1 MRLPPRAGERIRRA
15 ERLTF
20 TFDGREIE
28 AFAGDTLG
36 SALYADGVRVFTRSF
51 KYHRPRGLMCCSG
64 SCASCLMEVD
74 GEPSVRVCTRPVEG
88 GEEVRSQVVTGS
100 LERDPLR
107 VVDRVGGPFTPV
119 GFYYRTG
126 IRPKR
131 AWPYIERALRRMTGL
146 GRAGDHAQ
154 PRRTDVEHRHV
165 DVLVVGGG
173 RSGRASALHYAR
185 GGREVV
191 LVDERPESAGL
202 ALDGV
207 EVLAPARALGVFEGR
222 LVPVHAGDV
231 VHRIRARHV
240 VIATGTVEQPL
251 LFDGN
256 DLPGVMT
263 PGAVTRMIDL
273 WAIRPGSR
281 AVVLAADETAHAAAD
296 RLRDAGADVAEIVD
310 LRSGTPPTLR
320 ARGRRGRLTAVEIDG
335 RRVACDLLV
344 ASAGRQPAYSLIAQA
359 GGTVRFDAAGGVFA
373 PEDLPDGI
381 EAVGSVLGSR
391 AGVLAPPPPEHAGGR
406 CFVCHCEDVTA
417 KDLRRAVAEGFDDIE
432 IAKRYTTVTMGPCQG
447 RLCQLGSVRLL
458 AQATGTGEAALGTT
472 TARPPWTPTPL
483 GALAGRPHVP
493 GKRTPLHGRHVEAGA
508 SMVWTGPWRRPDHYG
523 DAAAEIRAVH
533 AAAGI
538 MDVSTLGKLVVS
550 GADAQ
555 RFLDGVF
562 PNRIVTLEPGR
573 VRYVIFNTESGR
585 VIDDGTVVRLADD
598 SYFVSTSSGGV
609 DVVYESFGLWR
620 DERGLDVEI
629 VNASGALAAIAM
641 SGPASR
647 RILARLTDLDVSNE
661 AFPFLGARQ
670 GVVAGVP
677 ALVVRIGFLGEL
689 GYELHFPSSGAV
701 HVWDALLEAG
711 AGDGVVPV
719 GVEALKVLRLEKGHV
734 IVGIDTD
741 PETTMLELGM
751 DRMVVW
757 DKGPFVGR
765 DALERMHDRG
775 ADRRLV
781 GFRSDQLPRE
791 GTAVLVDG
799 EIGGRVTSARST
811 ADAGGVIGLAY
822 VPAAIAHDGA
832 RFAVDMGAGATADAT
847 VHVGAFV
854 DADGERLRS

>member
-1 MRLPPRAGERIRRA
+1 VRLPPRAGERIRRA

-191 LVDERPESAGL
+191 LVD
-202 ALDGV
+202 
-207 EVLAPARALGVFEGR
+207 VLAPARALGVFEGR

-493 GKRTPLHGRHVEAGA
+493 GKRTPLHGRHVEDGA

-647 RILARLTDLDVSNE
+647 RILARLTDFDVSNE

-689 GYELHFPSSGAV
+689 GYELHFPSSAAV

>member
-1 MRLPPRAGERIRRA
+1 MRLPPRDGERIRRD
-15 ERLTF
+15 RRVTF
-20 TFDGREIE
+20 RFDGRDVE
-28 AFAGDTLG
+28 AFEGDTLG
-36 SALYADGVRVFTRSF
+36 SALFAAGVRTFSRSF

-88 GEEVRSQVVTGS
+88 GEEVRSQVLAGS
-100 LERDPLR
+100 LERDPMR
-107 VVDRVGGPFTPV
+107 AVDRVGGPLTPV

-126 IRPKR
+126 IRPRR
-131 AWPYIERALRRMTGL
+131 AWPYLERALRRMTGL
-146 GRAGDHAQ
+146 GRAAGPGAR
-154 PRRTDVEHRHV
+154 PARTDVEHRLV

-173 RSGRASALHYAR
+173 RSGRAAAEHHAR
-185 GGREVV
+185 SGREVV
-191 LVDERPESAGL
+191 LVDERPEAADL
-202 ALDGV
+202 EVAGV
-207 EVLAPARALGVFEGR
+207 EVIAPARALGVFEGR
-222 LVPVHAGDV
+222 LVPVHGRHV
-231 VHRIRARHV
+231 MHRIRARHV
-240 VIATGTVEQPL
+240 VVATGTVEQPL
-251 LFDGN
+251 LLDGN

-263 PGAVTRMIDL
+263 PGAVLRMLDL
-273 WAIRPGSR
+273 WSIRPGAR
-281 AVVLAADETAHAAAD
+281 AVVLAADDTALATAE
-296 RLRDAGADVAEIVD
+296 RLRAAGVEVAEVVD
-310 LRSGTPPTLR
+310 LRGAQPALR
-320 ARGRRGRLTAVEIDG
+320 ARERRGRLAAVEIGG
-335 RRVACDLLV
+335 RRVDCDLLV

-373 PEDLPDGI
+373 PAELPDGI
-381 EAVGSVLGSR
+381 EAVGSVTGGH
-391 AGVLAPPPPEHAGGR
+391 GVLAPPPPERTGGR

-417 KDLRRAVAEGFDDIE
+417 KDLRRAVAEGFDDVE

-447 RLCQLGSVRLL
+447 RLCHLASIRVL
-458 AQATGTGEAALGTT
+458 AQATGSGEAALGTT

-483 GALAGRPHVP
+483 GAFAGRPLVP
-493 GKRTPLHGRHVEAGA
+493 GKRTPLHGRHVEDGA

-533 AAAGI
+533 AGAGI
-538 MDVSTLGKLVVS
+538 MDVSTLGKLLVT
-550 GADAQ
+550 GPDAQ
-555 RFLDGVF
+555 AFLDGVF

-573 VRYVIFNTESGR
+573 VRYVVFNTESGR

-598 SYFVSTSSGGV
+598 AYFVSTSSGGI
-609 DVVYESFGLWR
+609 DVVDESFSLWR
-620 DERGLDVEI
+620 EQRGLDAEI
-629 VNASGALAAIAM
+629 VNVSGALAAVAM

-647 RILARLTDLDVSNE
+647 RILASLTELDVSAE

-670 GVVAGVP
+670 AVVAGVP

-689 GYELHFPSSGAV
+689 GYELHFPSAAAL

-711 AGDGVVPV
+711 AADGIAPV

-757 DKGPFVGR
+757 DKGEFVGR
-765 DALERMHDRG
+765 DALERMHARG

-781 GFRSDQLPRE
+781 GFRSERLPRE

-799 EIGGRVTSARST
+799 AIGGRVTSAREST
-811 ADAGGVIGLAY
+811 EAGGVIGLAY
-822 VPAAIAHDGA
+822 VPAAVADDGA
-832 RFAVDMGAGATADAT
+832 RFEVDLGGGATATAT
-847 VHVGAFV
+847 VHGGAFV
-854 DADGERLRS
+854 DPDGERLRS